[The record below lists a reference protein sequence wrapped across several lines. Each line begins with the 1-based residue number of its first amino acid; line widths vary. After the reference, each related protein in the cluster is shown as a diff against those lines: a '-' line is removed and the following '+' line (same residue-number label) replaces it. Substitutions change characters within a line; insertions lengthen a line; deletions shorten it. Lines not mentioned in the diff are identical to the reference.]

1 MCRKKMKTTGSELTS
16 ICIIAH
22 ISALIFILRTLWK
35 TQAKHRKDFVLNGRK
50 FLNSLFINLFF
61 RWCHPRKFIFIL
73 GYKPTVKVVFS
84 GQEQSHLTP
93 VFKESI
99 HHNNFVVVFI
109 LDAAAFNWVPNEC
122 LLHVNPNNRPQITII
137 AWFRQGLVP
146 SMLEHLVLDS
156 WINQQRNFD
165 TIQ

>member
-1 MCRKKMKTTGSELTS
+1 MKTTGSELTS

-35 TQAKHRKDFVLNGRK
+35 TQAKHRKDFVPNGRK

-84 GQEQSHLTP
+84 GQKQSHLTP

-99 HHNNFVVVFI
+99 RHSNFVVVFI
-109 LDAAAFNWVPNEC
+109 LDAAAFKSRMSAC
-122 LLHVNPNNRPQITII
+122 YMLILII
-137 AWFRQGLVP
+137 GLK
-146 SMLEHLVLDS
+146 LQL
-156 WINQQRNFD
+156 
-165 TIQ
+165 

>member
-1 MCRKKMKTTGSELTS
+1 MCRKKMKTTGSELMS

-84 GQEQSHLTP
+84 GQKQSHLTP

-109 LDAAAFNWVPNEC
+109 LDAAAFKSPMSAC
-122 LLHVNPNNRPQITII
+122 YMLILII
-137 AWFRQGLVP
+137 GLK
-146 SMLEHLVLDS
+146 LQL
-156 WINQQRNFD
+156 
-165 TIQ
+165 